1 MFFSN
6 ESSQNSDRILTKL
19 VKEYTRKFQVGE
31 TDFLG
36 VIYNIKNLKQLES
49 KLIN

>member
-6 ESSQNSDRILTKL
+6 KSSQNSDRILIKL
-19 VKEYTRKFQVGE
+19 LKQYIRNITVGE

-36 VIYNIKNLKQLES
+36 VIYNIKNLQQLEN
-49 KLIN
+49 KLVD